1 MKPGL
6 QLSGA
11 ATEAI
16 WCMPQLNLR
25 NDTARKGS
33 SLCNSVSPCL
43 CGDESASFTT
53 ETRRHRL
60 AQRNCRFVTK
70 SLIALVLLL
79 SNQCFRAAAQTPT
92 TSPTRTTSD
101 AQISE
106 IKKYTTQVDRFSK
119 ARKFRT
125 FGVFYKGDKGS
136 WRELKGKSDQQL
148 DESCD
153 VWTRDGKVVLA
164 FFGFT
169 SGSGDWYHFIKYYYR
184 EDGTLAKIQ
193 ARLNTFYG
201 NVSVLR
207 DRYYDANGKLLKSTR
222 RYLDI
227 ETHKPVKKANFHDDQ
242 IPMFSKASALPFFR
256 LL

>member
-1 MKPGL
+1 MSQP
-6 QLSGA
+6 
-11 ATEAI
+11 
-16 WCMPQLNLR
+16 NLH
-25 NDTARKGS
+25 NETAREES
-33 SLCNSVSPCL
+33 SLCISVSPCL
-43 CGDESASFTT
+43 CGDESVLFNT
-53 ETRRHRL
+53 EARRQRD
-60 AQRNCRFVTK
+60 AQRNCRFVAQ
-70 SLIALVLLL
+70 SLIALLLLL
-79 SNQCFRAAAQTPT
+79 SNQVFHAAAQTPT
-92 TSPTRTTSD
+92 ASPTPSAE
-101 AQISE
+101 AQVSE
-106 IKKYTTQVDRFSK
+106 IKKDTAEVDRFSK
-119 ARKFRT
+119 AHKFRT

-193 ARLNTFYG
+193 ARLNTFAG

-207 DRYYDANGKLLKSTR
+207 DRYYDNNGKLLKSMR
-222 RYLDI
+222 RYLDLQ
-227 ETHKPVKKANFHDDQ
+227 THKPVKKVDFHDDP
-242 IPMFSKASALPFFR
+242 IPMFSNTSALPFYR

>member
-1 MKPGL
+1 MK
-6 QLSGA
+6 
-11 ATEAI
+11 
-16 WCMPQLNLR
+16 
-25 NDTARKGS
+25 
-33 SLCNSVSPCL
+33 
-43 CGDESASFTT
+43 
-53 ETRRHRL
+53 L
-60 AQRNCRFVTK
+60 AQQ
-70 SLIALVLLL
+70 SLIALVLSL
-79 SNQCFRAAAQTPT
+79 SAFGIGAVAQTQT
-92 TSPTRTTSD
+92 ASPAPVSSS
-101 AQISE
+101 AEVSE
-106 IKKYTTQVDRFSK
+106 IKAYTSAVDRFTK

-136 WRELKGKSDQQL
+136 WRELKGKSEQQL

-227 ETHKPVKKANFHDDQ
+227 ETHKPVKKANFHDDP

>member
-1 MKPGL
+1 MKL
-6 QLSGA
+6 VSQ
-11 ATEAI
+11 
-16 WCMPQLNLR
+16 
-25 NDTARKGS
+25 
-33 SLCNSVSPCL
+33 SLV
-43 CGDESASFTT
+43 GF
-53 ETRRHRL
+53 
-60 AQRNCRFVTK
+60 
-70 SLIALVLLL
+70 VLLL
-79 SNQCFRAAAQTPT
+79 SGLGAVAQTPT
-92 TSPTRTTSD
+92 ASPTPASSTAEVS
-101 AQISE
+101 A
-106 IKKYTTQVDRFSK
+106 IKAYTADVDRFTK

-193 ARLNTFYG
+193 ARLNTFAG

-207 DRYYDANGKLLKSTR
+207 DRYYDTNGKLLKSTR
-222 RYLDI
+222 RYLDLQ
-227 ETHKPVKKANFHDDQ
+227 THKPVKKANFHDDPV
-242 IPMFSKASALPFFR
+242 PMFSNTSALPFYR

>member
-1 MKPGL
+1 MKPGF

-11 ATEAI
+11 ATESI
-16 WCMPQLNLR
+16 WCIAQLNLR

-43 CGDESASFTT
+43 CADVGASFTT
-53 ETRRHRL
+53 EAQRHRV

-79 SNQCFRAAAQTPT
+79 SFRTAAQTPI
-92 TSPTRTTSD
+92 TSPAPTTSD
-101 AQISE
+101 AQVSE
-106 IKKYTTQVDRFSK
+106 IKKYTTEVDRFSK

-193 ARLNTFYG
+193 ARLNTFAG

-207 DRYYDANGKLLKSTR
+207 DRYYDTNGKLLKSTR
-222 RYLDI
+222 RYLDLQ
-227 ETHKPVKKANFHDDQ
+227 THKPVKKADFHDDP
-242 IPMFSKASALPFFR
+242 IPMFSNTSALPFYR

>member
-1 MKPGL
+1 MRPGL

-16 WCMPQLNLR
+16 WCMAQLNLR
-25 NDTARKGS
+25 NDTARK
-33 SLCNSVSPCL
+33 
-43 CGDESASFTT
+43 AS
-53 ETRRHRL
+53 
-60 AQRNCRFVTK
+60 CRFVTK

-79 SNQCFRAAAQTPT
+79 SFRTAAQTPI
-92 TSPTRTTSD
+92 TSPAPTTSD
-101 AQISE
+101 IQVSE
-106 IKKYTTQVDRFSK
+106 IKKYTTEVDRFTK

-136 WRELKGKSDQQL
+136 WRELKGKSEQQL

-207 DRYYDANGKLLKSTR
+207 DRYYDTNGKLLKSTR
-222 RYLDI
+222 RYLDLQ
-227 ETHKPVKKANFHDDQ
+227 THKPVKKANFHDDPV
-242 IPMFSKASALPFFR
+242 PMFSNTSALPFYR

>member
-1 MKPGL
+1 MKPGF
-6 QLSGA
+6 QLSRA
-11 ATEAI
+11 ATESI
-16 WCMPQLNLR
+16 WCMAQLNLR

-53 ETRRHRL
+53 QAQKHRV
-60 AQRNCRFVTK
+60 AHRNCRFAAQC
-70 SLIALVLLL
+70 LIALVLLL
-79 SNQCFRAAAQTPT
+79 SFRAAAQTPI
-92 TSPTRTTSD
+92 TSATPTTSD
-101 AQISE
+101 AQVSE
-106 IKKYTTQVDRFSK
+106 IKKYTTEVDRFSK

-125 FGVFYKGDKGS
+125 FGIFYKGDKGS

-193 ARLNTFYG
+193 ARLNTFAG

-207 DRYYDANGKLLKSTR
+207 DRYYDTNGKLLKSTR
-222 RYLDI
+222 RYLDLQ
-227 ETHKPVKKANFHDDQ
+227 THKPVKKANFHDDP
-242 IPMFSKASALPFFR
+242 IPMFSNTSALPFHS

>member
-1 MKPGL
+1 MK
-6 QLSGA
+6 
-11 ATEAI
+11 
-16 WCMPQLNLR
+16 
-25 NDTARKGS
+25 
-33 SLCNSVSPCL
+33 
-43 CGDESASFTT
+43 
-53 ETRRHRL
+53 L
-60 AQRNCRFVTK
+60 AQQ
-70 SLIALVLLL
+70 SLIALVLSL
-79 SNQCFRAAAQTPT
+79 SAFGFGAVAQTQTASPAPASSSAEVSDIKAY
-92 TSPTRTTSD
+92 TS
-101 AQISE
+101 A
-106 IKKYTTQVDRFSK
+106 VDRFTK

-227 ETHKPVKKANFHDDQ
+227 ETHKPVKKANFHDDP